1 MKIVWLASVPDCE
14 LRKLIIELMWIRE
27 MNRGSGTHYPY
38 SFAGKRKVLG
48 LYSNGEGENN
58 DS

>member
-1 MKIVWLASVPDCE
+1 
-14 LRKLIIELMWIRE
+14 

-48 LYSNGEGENN
+48 IYSNGEGENN
-58 DS
+58 GYG